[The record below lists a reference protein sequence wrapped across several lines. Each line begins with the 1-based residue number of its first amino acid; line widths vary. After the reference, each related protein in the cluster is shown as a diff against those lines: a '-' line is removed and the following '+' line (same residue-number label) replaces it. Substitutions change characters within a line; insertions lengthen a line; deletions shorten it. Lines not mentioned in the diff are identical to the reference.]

1 MSEWYHQAEQA
12 LSETA
17 VAVQDRRPLALSSL
31 ERLAADLVASLQ
43 RNDELVVE
51 ALSGRSGSPLITN
64 LINVAIWGTKV
75 GIGLGYYGE
84 ELQRLAFA
92 GLVHDIGLF
101 AVPHTLITKNGR
113 LTQEERTVIEQH
125 PEFGHRVMERC
136 GSDYHWLARVIC
148 QVHERFN
155 GQGYPKRLKGREINE
170 MAQICG
176 VVDVFDALVSERPY
190 RRRLLPHEAVKEL
203 LVTERTTFPREILKA
218 LVEQLSV
225 YPLGTIVRLT
235 TGDVGIVAKVNSRYP
250 LRPVVRVDDEQG
262 REGTEGR
269 QLDLSRIPLI
279 AVVETVNPPAVGRVR
294 FTDLSPLVQ
303 SPASPTVVSDHF
315 TALLESLDAIALTMQ
330 GVVTSRRAVI
340 KESGAGIAPSVAPTT
355 PPSDQPD

>member
-1 MSEWYHQAEQA
+1 MNEWYHQAEQA
-12 LSETA
+12 LNDTA
-17 VAVQDRRPLALSSL
+17 AAVQGGHSFALSSL
-31 ERLAADLVASLQ
+31 EWLAVDLVGSLQ

-51 ALSGRSGSPLITN
+51 ALSGRAGAPLITN
-64 LINVAIWGTKV
+64 LINVAILGAKV

-113 LTQEERTVIEQH
+113 LTQEERAVIEQH
-125 PEFGHRVMERC
+125 PDFGARVIERC
-136 GSDYHWLARVIC
+136 GSDYHWLARVIG

-155 GQGYPKRLKGREINE
+155 GQGYPKRLKGREISE

-190 RRRLLPHEAVKEL
+190 RRRFLPHEAVKEL
-203 LVTERTTFPREILKA
+203 LVTERMTFPREILKA

-225 YPLGTIVRLT
+225 YPLGTMVRLT
-235 TGDVGIVAKVNSRYP
+235 TGDVGFVAKVNSRYP
-250 LRPVVRVDDEQG
+250 LRPVVRVDQEHG
-262 REGTEGR
+262 NEGAEGH
-269 QLDLSRIPLI
+269 QLDLSLIPLI
-279 AVVETVNPPAVGRVR
+279 SVVETINHPAVGRVT
-294 FTDLSPLVQ
+294 FHALAPQAQ
-303 SPASPTVVSDHF
+303 SPVSSTVVSDHF

-330 GVVTSRRAVI
+330 GAVTSRRAVI
-340 KESGAGIAPSVAPTT
+340 KESGAGITTSGAPAKQ
-355 PPSDQPD
+355 PPDPLD

>member
-17 VAVQDRRPLALSSL
+17 VAVQGCHPFALSSL
-31 ERLAADLVASLQ
+31 EQLAADLVTSLQ
-43 RNDELVVE
+43 RNDEFVVE
-51 ALSGRSGSPLITN
+51 ALSGPSGSPLITN
-64 LINVAIWGTKV
+64 LINVAILGTKV

-125 PEFGHRVMERC
+125 PEFGYQVIEQC
-136 GSDYHWLARVIC
+136 GSDYHWLARVVC

-155 GQGYPKRLKGREINE
+155 GQGYPKQLKGREINE

-176 VVDVFDALVSERPY
+176 VVDVFDALISERPY
-190 RRRLLPHEAVKEL
+190 RRRFLPHEAVKEL

-225 YPLGTIVRLT
+225 YPLGTMVRLT
-235 TGDVGIVAKVNSRYP
+235 TGEVGTVAKVNSCYP
-250 LRPVVRVDDEQG
+250 LRPVVRIDDERG
-262 REGTEGR
+262 KEGAEGR
-269 QLDLSRIPLI
+269 QLDLSIIPLI
-279 AVVETVNPPAVGRVR
+279 SVVETVNPPAVGRIK
-294 FTDLSPLVQ
+294 FPGLSPQTQ
-303 SPASPTVVSDHF
+303 SSASPTVVSDHF

-330 GVVTSRRAVI
+330 GVVTSRRAEI
-340 KESGAGIAPSVAPTT
+340 KESGAGIASSGAATK
-355 PPSDQPD
+355 PPSDPLD

>member
-12 LSETA
+12 LNETA
-17 VAVQDRRPLALSSL
+17 VAVQGCHPFPLPSL

-51 ALSGRSGSPLITN
+51 ALSGRSGAPLITN
-64 LINVAIWGTKV
+64 LINVAILGTKV
-75 GIGLGYYGE
+75 GMGLGYYGE
-84 ELQRLAFA
+84 ELQRLAFV

-125 PEFGHRVMERC
+125 PEFGYRVIEQC
-136 GSDYHWLARVIC
+136 GSDYHWLARVIR

-155 GQGYPKRLKGREINE
+155 GQGYPKRLKGREIDE
-170 MAQICG
+170 MAQISG

-190 RRRLLPHEAVKEL
+190 RHRLLPHEAVKEL

-225 YPLGTIVRLT
+225 YPLGTMVRLT

-262 REGTEGR
+262 KESAGGR
-269 QLDLSRIPLI
+269 QLDLSLIPLI
-279 AVVETVNPPAVGRVR
+279 SVVETLNPPAVGRIT
-294 FTDLSPLVQ
+294 FATLSPRTQ
-303 SPASPTVVSDHF
+303 ISASPTVVSDHF
-315 TALLESLDAIALTMQ
+315 TALLESLDAIASTMQ
-330 GVVTSRRAVI
+330 GVVTSRRAAM
-340 KESGAGIAPSVAPTT
+340 KESGVGIAPSAAATK